1 MKDQS
6 ASEHQA
12 LAAARAER
20 DRCVCGGI
28 HADGREIVCSTVA
41 RMRAHL
47 ATHPEHRFA
56 IDGEAGIVAVIVP
69 RDPGPPEI
77 IAWSASPTEL
87 LEAIGAPSAA
97 SLS

>member
-12 LAAARAER
+12 LAVARAER
-20 DRCVCGGI
+20 ARCVCGGI
-28 HADGREIVCSTVA
+28 HADGREIACSTVA

-47 ATHPEHRFA
+47 ATHPEHQFA
-56 IDGEAGIVAVIVP
+56 LDDEAGIVAVIVP
-69 RDPGPPEI
+69 RAPCPPEI
-77 IAWSASPTEL
+77 IAWSASVTGL
-87 LEAIGAPSAA
+87 LDSLGAPSAS